1 MSVKKPS
8 KKIFLVVGFV
18 LLLALVAIA
27 SQQYLSGNLGGSK
40 QDPKKTSVNY
50 KKYKACDLFT
60 LDEAKK
66 IAGADA
72 VAVGEPRVSEINNN
86 DSNDSNCAYTFEVV
100 SGNTTTI
107 KTVDVRALSAQSAS
121 GEQTNKAAFSAK
133 ETAGAKKIDGY
144 GEANWNAGSGELN
157 ILKQSTLLAITVT
170 TASLTSPAENTSPDT
185 NFVFKGDSLEV
196 AKKVADIAITR
207 L

>member
-18 LLLALVAIA
+18 LILALAAIA
-27 SQQYLSGNLGGSK
+27 TQKYLPNSLGGNKKDSK
-40 QDPKKTSVNY
+40 NTAANY
-50 KKYKACDLFT
+50 KKYKACDLFKV
-60 LDEAKK
+60 DEAKK

-72 VAVGEPRVSEINNN
+72 VAVGEPRVSDINNN
-86 DSNDSNCAYTFEVV
+86 DSNDSSCAYTFEVV
-100 SGNTTTI
+100 SGNTTII

-121 GEQTNKAAFSAK
+121 GELTNKAAFSAK

-144 GEANWNAGSGELN
+144 GEANWKADSGELS
-157 ILKQSTLLAITVT
+157 ILKQNTLLTITVT
-170 TASLTSPAENTSPDT
+170 TASLTSPAENTSPDA
-185 NFVFKGDSLEV
+185 NFVFKGDSLDV

>member
-18 LLLALVAIA
+18 LILALAAIA
-27 SQQYLSGNLGGSK
+27 SQKYLPNNLGGGK
-40 QDPKKTSVNY
+40 QDPKKVSEDY
-50 KKYKACDLFT
+50 KKHKACDLFK

-66 IAGADA
+66 IAGDSA
-72 VAVGEPRVSEINNN
+72 VVVGEPRVSDINNN
-86 DSNDSNCAYTFEVV
+86 DSNDSSCAYTFEVI
-100 SGNTTTI
+100 SGDTTTI

-121 GEQTNKAAFSAK
+121 GEQTNKTAFSAK

-144 GEANWNAGSGELN
+144 GEANWNSASGELS
-157 ILKQSTLLAITVT
+157 ILKQSTLLSITVA
-170 TASLTSPAENTSPDT
+170 TASVTAPTGDNAPDT
-185 NFVFKGDSLEV
+185 NFIFKGDALEV